1 MARNQSVDRLM
12 ARMRQTPG
20 KSMSTDPDLQMILAD
35 IRQDFMVNTRDK
47 LDDLEEEIEAIRMG
61 ADNPEQHILE
71 IKRVIHSIKGAGGS
85 FGFPTISKV
94 AHGLEDYLET
104 TGDVSTVTAD
114 DLTVFINTIADILMA
129 GDEPD
134 HELAHM
140 MLRSLPTGRR
150 QSGVRA
156 LDKGSALM
164 LMPRGVQR
172 KIISQELAQL
182 GYKVSI
188 LEKPV
193 EAIDM
198 ALTLH
203 PDYVITTQALGPITG
218 IELAWSLQMFAVTR
232 DVKVAVITADDI
244 SDDMLE
250 SLPPHTTVIKKG
262 PRFSLELMNFIRKG
276 EE

>member
-1 MARNQSVDRLM
+1 
-12 ARMRQTPG
+12 
-20 KSMSTDPDLQMILAD
+20 MSTDPDLQMILAD
-35 IRQDFMVNTRDK
+35 IRQDFIDNTRDK
-47 LDDLEEEIEAIRMG
+47 LDDLEEEIEALRQG
-61 ADNPEQHILE
+61 DTSAEQHILE
-71 IKRVIHSIKGAGGS
+71 VKRVIHSIKGAGGS

-104 TGDVSTVTAD
+104 SGDVSTVAAE
-114 DLTVFINTIADILMA
+114 DLMVFINTITDILIA
-129 GDEPD
+129 GEEPD

-150 QSGVRA
+150 QSGARA

-182 GYKVSI
+182 GYKVTI
-188 LEKPV
+188 VEKPV

-218 IELAWSLQMFAVTR
+218 MELAWALQMFAVTR
-232 DVKVAVITADDI
+232 DVKVAVVTADDI
-244 SDDMLE
+244 NEEMVE

-262 PRFSLELMNFIRKG
+262 PRFSLELMSFIRKAG
-276 EE
+276 K

>member
-1 MARNQSVDRLM
+1 
-12 ARMRQTPG
+12 
-20 KSMSTDPDLQMILAD
+20 MSTDPDLQMILAD
-35 IRQDFMVNTRDK
+35 IRQDFIDNTRDK
-47 LDDLEEEIEAIRMG
+47 LDDLEEEIEALRQG
-61 ADNPEQHILE
+61 DSSAEQHILE
-71 IKRVIHSIKGAGGS
+71 VKRVIHSIKGAGGS

-104 TGDVSTVTAD
+104 TGDVSTVAAE
-114 DLTVFINTIADILMA
+114 DLMVFINTITDILIA
-129 GDEPD
+129 GEEPD
-134 HELAHM
+134 HEMAHM

-182 GYKVSI
+182 GYKVTI
-188 LEKPV
+188 VEKAV

-203 PDYVITTQALGPITG
+203 PDYVITTQALGPING
-218 IELAWSLQMFAVTR
+218 IELSWALQMFAVTR
-232 DVKVAVITADDI
+232 DVKVAVVTADDI
-244 SDDMLE
+244 DDEMLE
-250 SLPPHTTVIKKG
+250 SLPPHTTIIKKG
-262 PRFSLELMNFIRKG
+262 PRFSLELMAFIRKAEKKG
-276 EE
+276 